1 MFITVVEAFG
11 QKQLLL
17 FINNLPGGSVAE
29 STMPFTRPFPWQRL
43 SIMLCKL
50 INDATQ

>member
-1 MFITVVEAFG
+1 MFITVAEAFG
-11 QKQLLL
+11 QKQLL
-17 FINNLPGGSVAE
+17 FTNNLPGGSVAE
-29 STMPFTRPFPWQRL
+29 STMPFTRPFLWQRL